1 MTLSAL
7 TDTARVRMSAPAL
20 TANMTDDTIGA
31 LIQDASLQVI
41 ADRFPKAV
49 RADDEE
55 FDIRELA
62 ARYLTLHMATMD
74 SAQGQGVTREKV
86 DVIERDYAD
95 KTAKDWLNSSTWGQM
110 YLRLYYKYAAGGPR
124 HVVIQH

>member
-1 MTLSAL
+1 MTLQAL
-7 TDTARVRMSAPAL
+7 TDVVKIRMSAPTL
-20 TANMTDDTIGA
+20 TADMTDDTISA
-31 LIQDASLQVI
+31 LIQDASLQVV
-41 ADRFPKAV
+41 ADRFPKAI

-74 SAQGQGVTREKV
+74 SSQGQGVVREKV

>member
-7 TDTARVRMSAPAL
+7 TDVSRVRMSAPGL
-20 TANMTDDTIGA
+20 TAGMTDDTIDA

-41 ADRFPKAV
+41 ADRFPKAI
-49 RADDEE
+49 RADSEE
-55 FDIRELA
+55 LDIRELA
-62 ARYLTLHMATMD
+62 ARYLTMHMATMD

-110 YLRLYYKYAAGGPR
+110 YLRLYSKYAAGGPR

>member
-7 TDTARVRMSAPAL
+7 TDTARVRMSAPTL
-20 TANMTDDTIGA
+20 TADMTDDTINA

-41 ADRFPKAV
+41 ADRFPKAI
-49 RADDEE
+49 RADGEE
-55 FDIRELA
+55 FGIRELA

-110 YLRLYYKYAAGGPR
+110 YLRLYLKYAAGGPR

>member
-7 TDTARVRMSAPAL
+7 TDVSRVRMSAPGL
-20 TANMTDDTIGA
+20 TASMTDDTIGA

-41 ADRFPKAV
+41 ADRFPKAI
-49 RADDEE
+49 RADGEE

-74 SAQGQGVTREKV
+74 TSAGQGVTSEKV

-110 YLRLYYKYAAGGPR
+110 YLRLFSKYAAGGPR

>member
-1 MTLSAL
+1 MTLQAL
-7 TDTARVRMSAPAL
+7 TEVARVRMSAPTL
-20 TANMTDDTIGA
+20 TADMTDDTISA

-41 ADRFPKAV
+41 ADRFPKAI
-49 RADDEE
+49 RADGEE
-55 FDIRELA
+55 FGIRELA

-74 SAQGQGVTREKV
+74 SAQGQGVTKEKV

-110 YLRLYYKYAAGGPR
+110 YLRLYLKYAAGGPR

>member
-1 MTLSAL
+1 MTLQAL
-7 TDTARVRMSAPAL
+7 TEVDRVRASAPAL

-41 ADRFPKAV
+41 ADRFPKV
-49 RADDEE
+49 IRVDGEE
-55 FDIRELA
+55 LDIRELT

-74 SAQGQGVTREKV
+74 SAQGQGVVREKV

>member
-7 TDTARVRMSAPAL
+7 TEVARVRMSAPTL
-20 TANMTDDTIGA
+20 TADMTDDTISA

-41 ADRFPKAV
+41 ADRFPKAI

-62 ARYLTLHMATMD
+62 TRYLALHMATMD

>member
-1 MTLSAL
+1 MTLSVL
-7 TDTARVRMSAPAL
+7 TDVSRVRMSAPAL

-41 ADRFPKAV
+41 ADRFPKAI
-49 RADDEE
+49 RADGED

-62 ARYLTLHMATMD
+62 ARYLTLHMTTMD
-74 SAQGQGVTREKV
+74 SAQGQGVVREKV

>member
-7 TDTARVRMSAPAL
+7 TDTARVRMSAPGL
-20 TANMTDDTIGA
+20 TASMTDDTIGA

-41 ADRFPKAV
+41 ADRFPKV
-49 RADDEE
+49 
-55 FDIRELA
+55 IRELA

-74 SAQGQGVTREKV
+74 SAQGQGVVREKV

-110 YLRLYYKYAAGGPR
+110 YLRLYTKYAAGGPR

>member
-1 MTLSAL
+1 MTLQAL
-7 TDTARVRMSAPAL
+7 TEVDRVRASAPAL
-20 TANMTDDTIGA
+20 TAKITDDTISA

-41 ADRFPKAV
+41 ADRFPKAI

-74 SAQGQGVTREKV
+74 TAQGQGVTREKV
-86 DVIERDYAD
+86 DAIERDYAD

-110 YLRLYYKYAAGGPR
+110 YLRLYCKYAAGGPR

>member
-1 MTLSAL
+1 MTLQAL
-7 TDTARVRMSAPAL
+7 TDVAKVRMSAPTL
-20 TANMTDDTIGA
+20 TADMTDDTISA
-31 LIQDASLQVI
+31 LIQDASLQVV
-41 ADRFPKAV
+41 ADRFPKAI

-74 SAQGQGVTREKV
+74 SAQGQGVVREKV

-110 YLRLYYKYAAGGPR
+110 YLRLYYKYATDGPR